1 MDVWI
6 NKGVDK
12 EKDIWSGSTNEWID
26 TGVDKENDLDGT
38 RIFRYLTKNHLA
50 I

>member
-12 EKDIWSGSTNEWID
+12 EKDIWSGSTKEWID
-26 TGVDKENDLDGT
+26 KRVDKDLDGT
-38 RIFRYLTKNHLA
+38 RKGYG
-50 I
+50 